1 MITDLIERYDRR
13 VPRYTSYPT
22 APHFTADITAARY
35 RQWLSELESNDPVS
49 LYLHV
54 PFCREMC
61 WYCGCNTRATR
72 RHEPIAAYHQR
83 LLAEIDLMAS
93 ALPATMTASHIH
105 FGGGSPNMLTPDEFT
120 AVMARLR
127 SAYNLTDGAEI
138 AVEIDPRTTTDAFI
152 DACAASGVTR
162 FSLGV
167 QDLNAAV
174 QEAVNRIQPF
184 DTIARIAARAK
195 AQGVTDINIDLM
207 YGLPGQTAENI
218 LATIDKALTLEP
230 SRVALFGY
238 AHVPWMKP
246 HMRLIDESILPDAA
260 SRWKQSTFAKDRLAA
275 HGYVAVGMDHFAR
288 PDTLLATA
296 AAAKTLRRNFQGYT
310 TDAATTLL
318 GFGASAIGQTPR
330 GYVQN
335 DADIRRWGTT
345 IDSGEFAIAKGRE
358 TTPDDHMRRDI
369 IERLMCDMTVDAEAV
384 ALQHGFELAD
394 ILDSLAAL
402 TPMVADGLVVVDGP
416 LVTMTEKGEPLVRAA
431 AAAFDRYLD
440 KSDAPS
446 PRHARAV

>member
-1 MITDLIERYDRR
+1 
-13 VPRYTSYPT
+13 
-22 APHFTADITAARY
+22 
-35 RQWLSELESNDPVS
+35 
-49 LYLHV
+49 
-54 PFCREMC
+54 
-61 WYCGCNTRATR
+61 
-72 RHEPIAAYHQR
+72 
-83 LLAEIDLMAS
+83 
-93 ALPATMTASHIH
+93 
-105 FGGGSPNMLTPDEFT
+105 
-120 AVMARLR
+120 
-127 SAYNLTDGAEI
+127 
-138 AVEIDPRTTTDAFI
+138 
-152 DACAASGVTR
+152 
-162 FSLGV
+162 
-167 QDLNAAV
+167 
-174 QEAVNRIQPF
+174 
-184 DTIARIAARAK
+184 
-195 AQGVTDINIDLM
+195 
-207 YGLPGQTAENI
+207 
-218 LATIDKALTLEP
+218 
-230 SRVALFGY
+230 
-238 AHVPWMKP
+238 
-246 HMRLIDESILPDAA
+246 
-260 SRWKQSTFAKDRLAA
+260 
-275 HGYVAVGMDHFAR
+275 MDHFAR